1 MPAMTEPEPAAAAPE
16 AEPEAEPERDPGQ
29 EAAERKAAE
38 EAAAKEKAEKE
49 AKEKEEKEQA
59 EKAKAEAAERE
70 KEAKERA
77 AAAVLLPS
85 TEHVEWDHSKHG
97 KGTKVIWRKD
107 GRCGTVAEVSAKRG
121 LIRIVS
127 DDARLDDED
136 DSLPPSGFVEAWNVW
151 VRHGVAAAPVGEES
165 EPEPEERYIASS
177 VQDAIAEAKLR
188 EHEQQMNK

>member
-136 DSLPPSGFVEAWNVW
+136 D
-151 VRHGVAAAPVGEES
+151 
-165 EPEPEERYIASS
+165 
-177 VQDAIAEAKLR
+177 
-188 EHEQQMNK
+188 